1 MMNMGGP
8 GSLDGAE
15 DGVQAFLTR
24 LFSDREIIPLGPL
37 QKWLVRAVARAQRDG
52 LGRAVSGCGQSAL
65 SACVCRSYV

>member
-37 QKWLVRAVARAQRDG
+37 QKWLVRAVARAR
-52 LGRAVSGCGQSAL
+52 RVAL
-65 SACVCRSYV
+65 RWTGEQ